1 MRRACITF
9 ISCLFSSAAWAAEV
23 IDRVD
28 PDSQGAGFDR
38 TRIRVG
44 GFVQPRFVSTQ
55 EDEAAGVPGELGFQ
69 VARARL
75 EFTTLRSQSADP
87 DGLRAQVRTTTT
99 IELMPEARLVDAFVD
114 LSARPLL
121 ALRVGQFKTPTSR
134 TLLVSDKDTALPER
148 AGLDDLGPRR
158 QIGAMLHGADP
169 DNILEYG
176 VGAFNGEGTN
186 RLGNVNRK
194 VLTAARVAISPWGG
208 PGTTSELLDPEVP
221 ATATLGYAIYTN
233 VDGPEG
239 AEEATLSHNGEL
251 FAHYRWISLQSELL
265 WRFTDWQPV
274 ELADSHSLAWYAQA
288 ASFVPGVPWADEH
301 LALLGRI
308 EQTDPFIA
316 IGPTVPLVGPTD
328 PAQGRQVVT
337 AGLGLYASDPWF
349 KRAQDLR
356 LQLLYSVRSERED
369 RPYDDDQL
377 VVAGHM
383 SF

>member
-1 MRRACITF
+1 MRRACLTLL
-9 ISCLFSSAAWAAEV
+9 CLGVGASASAAEV
-23 IDRVD
+23 VDRVD
-28 PDSQGAGFDR
+28 PDNKGAGFDR
-38 TRIRVG
+38 TRMRVG

-75 EFTTLRSQSADP
+75 EFTTLRSQSDDP
-87 DGLRAQVRTTTT
+87 DELGAQVRTTTS
-99 IELMPEARLVDAFVD
+99 IELMPEARLVDAFID

-121 ALRVGQFKTPTSR
+121 NVRLGQFKTPTSR

-169 DNILEYG
+169 KNIVEYG
-176 VGAFNGEGTN
+176 IGAFNGEGTN

-194 VLTAARVAISPWGG
+194 LLTAARVAVSPWGG
-208 PGTTSELLDPEVP
+208 PGTQSELLDPEVP
-221 ATATLGYAIYTN
+221 ATATLGYSIYSN

-239 AEEATLSHNGEL
+239 AEEASISHNGEL
-251 FAHYRWISLQSELL
+251 FAHYRWVSLQAELL
-265 WRFTDWQPV
+265 WRFSDWQPV
-274 ELADSHSLAWYAQA
+274 ELADFTSRAWYAQA
-288 ASFVPGVPWADEH
+288 SSFVPGVPWADEH
-301 LALLGRI
+301 LAVLGRV
-308 EQTDPFIA
+308 ERTDPFIA
-316 IGPTVPLVGPTD
+316 IDQTVPLVGPTD
-328 PAQGRQVVT
+328 PAQGRQILT

-356 LQLLYSVRSERED
+356 LQVLYSVHTELED